1 MNRING
7 GHSPKLSSAGTYTL
21 DGNQA
26 VAYSESV
33 IRGGDLA
40 RAGRPARKSFRR
52 FFDKARKSF
61 EDDVCYG

>member
-26 VAYSESV
+26 VAYSR
-33 IRGGDLA
+33 IRYTAGGDLYQS
-40 RAGRPARKSFRR
+40 RKTTRSP
-52 FFDKARKSF
+52 S
-61 EDDVCYG
+61 EDF

>member
-26 VAYSESV
+26 VAYSR
-33 IRGGDLA
+33 IRYTLA
-40 RAGRPARKSFRR
+40 VTCQSRKTTRSPP
-52 FFDKARKSF
+52 
-61 EDDVCYG
+61 EDF